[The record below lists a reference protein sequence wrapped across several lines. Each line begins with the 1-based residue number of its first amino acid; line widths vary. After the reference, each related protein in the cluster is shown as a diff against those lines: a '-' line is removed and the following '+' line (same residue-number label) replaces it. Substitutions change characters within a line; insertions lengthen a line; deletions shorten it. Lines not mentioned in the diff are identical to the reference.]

1 MLADGIGHIL
11 AVQIHMLQAVR
22 AILQLDVQAVQQS
35 GHRRLVLRVHS
46 GPVGPQTYG
55 PIDGPGIHIQ
65 KAQPAGQQLRQGGLS
80 RPGGAVHGDALVLC
94 HGLIPPMSC
103 AAASPAAWPVDQ
115 AICRLKPPV

>member
-46 GPVGPQTYG
+46 GPVG
-55 PIDGPGIHIQ
+55 
-65 KAQPAGQQLRQGGLS
+65 R
-80 RPGGAVHGDALVLC
+80 RPTV
-94 HGLIPPMSC
+94 
-103 AAASPAAWPVDQ
+103 
-115 AICRLKPPV
+115 R